1 MQKTI
6 GERPA
11 GLASATTVHKPS
23 RGDPTT
29 TACGQGTSADRFVFR
44 EPQEFGDHAWTCG
57 ACKAAKQAAT
67 DGGRVNGSAP
77 GVGVAA
83 PPVRVNTAPLP
94 VGPDTLEIDRYTA
107 AAVGIGTVGTLA
119 VMLIA

>member
-1 MQKTI
+1 MQKVV

-11 GLASATTVHKPS
+11 GLASKTTVHRRS
-23 RGDPTT
+23 REDPYR
-29 TACGQGTSADRFVFR
+29 TACGQDTAADRFVVNR
-44 EPQEFGDHAWTCG
+44 EPQEFGGARTCG
-57 ACKAAKQAAT
+57 ACKTAVKQAAT

-77 GVGVAA
+77 GVAA
-83 PPVRVNTAPLP
+83 PPIRVDTAPLP

-119 VMLIA
+119 AMLIA